1 MRVLIIGD
9 MEGVAGITTWE
20 QVDGG
25 TTMFLEARVLYTEE
39 MNAAVRG
46 SIAAGATEVVVMDC
60 HGAGS
65 GWSFNSLVPDQLD
78 PRCEFVVQSEWTDYT
93 EFLEQGCDAALMVGQ
108 HARAGTADGGLNHTV
123 SSTHWR
129 SVKFNG
135 VEVGEVG
142 INAALCGTWNCPVLL
157 VTGDAAVCRE
167 STELLGDGLTTAVVK
182 QSLGRHSARH
192 KSPLVA
198 RDLIEDAARQALS
211 DLTAVKPYDPGHPC
225 EITVELASSDH
236 SEQYRHRPEVEI
248 RDSRLLVSRAD
259 DWWSAWT
266 AFFHS
271 HVWPE

>member
-60 HGAGS
+60 HGAGN

-108 HARAGTADGGLNHTV
+108 HARAGTPDGGLNHTV

-142 INAALCGTWNCPVLL
+142 INAR
-157 VTGDAAVCRE
+157 AVRHL
-167 STELLGDGLTTAVVK
+167 ELPGA
-182 QSLGRHSARH
+182 ARH
-192 KSPLVA
+192 RRRGRLPRVD
-198 RDLIEDAARQALS
+198 RAARQRLDHRGGQAE
-211 DLTAVKPYDPGHPC
+211 PGP
-225 EITVELASSDH
+225 L
-236 SEQYRHRPEVEI
+236 QRP
-248 RDSRLLVSRAD
+248 
-259 DWWSAWT
+259 
-266 AFFHS
+266 
-271 HVWPE
+271 P

>member
-182 QSLGRHSARH
+182 QSLGRYSARH

-266 AFFHS
+266 GFFHS